1 MTEGARISIVIATY
15 RREEVLCAT
24 LSQVLSEPYANKEVL
39 VIDQTEKH
47 TSETV
52 DYLESVKHAIRYIRM
67 DHPSV
72 VEAENLG
79 IREATGDVV
88 LFLDDDVSFEPGLLA
103 RHLRNYA
110 DASVSGVTGLVLER
124 GRSVVR
130 RLPAACRNTRFGY
143 FFFRHDY
150 ARRVRVPNVAEGNAS
165 FRRQVLLDVGLFDDR
180 FRENAYLFGMDLA
193 VRVARAGGKIVH
205 DPEAGLLHLR
215 ASTGGVRMKRVRP
228 LSYFRN
234 LFYFLN
240 KHMGRHEGFAVALR
254 VFFFRV
260 LVEGW
265 RRPWVIPRNTRTFV
279 EAWRTERGTGKQG
292 RCTGRPESVGRQ
304 ER

>member
-1 MTEGARISIVIATY
+1 MNPSNLKVSVVIATY
-15 RREEVLCAT
+15 GREEVLCAT
-24 LSQVLSEPYANKEVL
+24 LSQVLSEPYENKEVL
-39 VIDQTEKH
+39 VIDQTKKH
-47 TSETV
+47 AAATLN
-52 DYLESVKHAIRYIRM
+52 YLQSVKRSIRYIRM

-72 VEAENLG
+72 TEAENIG
-79 IREATGDVV
+79 IREASGDVV
-88 LFLDDDVSFEPGLLA
+88 LFLDDDVSFETGLIA

-124 GRSVVR
+124 GRSAVR
-130 RLPAACRNTRFGY
+130 RLPSVCRNARFGY

-150 ARRVRVPNVAEGNAS
+150 ARRVRVPNVAEGNMS
-165 FRRQVLLDVGLFDDR
+165 FRRHVLLDAGLIDER
-180 FRENAYLFGMDLA
+180 FRENAYLWGMDLS

-205 DPEAGLLHLR
+205 DPEAGLIHLR
-215 ASTGGVRMKRVRP
+215 HATGGIRMKRVRP

-240 KHMGRHEGFAVALR
+240 KHAGRHERFAVALR

-265 RRPWVIPRNTRTFV
+265 RRPWVIPRNTKTFV
-279 EAWRTERGTGKQG
+279 EAWLVERAAVKGRTPGG
-292 RCTGRPESVGRQ
+292 
-304 ER
+304 